1 MSIKE
6 VMTIG
11 TSGMTTAQK
20 QEEQEHRIKV
30 CERINLLQV
39 RILGCEK
46 AVKGCENGSKAAKEL
61 NYRIKQYNR
70 EMNRIKGEESHWLK
84 EAAWFMY
91 A

>member
-6 VMTIG
+6 IMTIG
-11 TSGMTTAQK
+11 TSGMNTAQK

-39 RILGCEK
+39 RIIGCER
-46 AVKGCENGSKAAKEL
+46 AVKTCESGSKAAREL
-61 NYRIKQYNR
+61 NYRIKQYHR